1 MFDEVIKKTL
11 VSNINDYLNIK
22 LSKEDEDDVKRIRAE
37 IFAKNSDDEEER
49 DDEE

>member
-1 MFDEVIKKTL
+1 MVDEVIKTPL

-37 IFAKNSDDEEER
+37 ILAKDKDDEEED